1 MILDEI
7 NQHTPSPELG
17 ITPSS
22 EEILM
27 AIKKMNNDKAPRFS
41 QVTTDMIKN
50 LPSNALSLLTEF
62 IHEYWNNSELDYTF
76 WNKTKLSNLYKG
88 KGDPQN
94 PNNWRGICLKE
105 TTAKIVN
112 IIAAER
118 LLKQLKKVGTPTQFS
133 HIGCQEALHSIR

>member
-1 MILDEI
+1 
-7 NQHTPSPELG
+7 
-17 ITPSS
+17 
-22 EEILM
+22 M
-27 AIKKMNNDKAPRFS
+27 AIKKMKNNKAPGFS

-62 IHEYWNNSELDYTF
+62 IHEYWNNSELDYTS
-76 WNKTKLSNLYKG
+76 WHKTKLSNLYKG

-105 TTAKIVN
+105 TTAKIVS

-118 LLKQLKKVGTPTQFS
+118 LLKQLKKLEPPPSLATLDAKKHYTWYDDPFSSEDNMDYHPTS
-133 HIGCQEALHSIR
+133 SL